1 MSARDATPETC
12 QAYANSAPLPSPPPV
27 SSAVPAKPCDWGDLS
42 DAVLVQPAQAGDST
56 AAEILLRRHLARF
69 QQHAEKVCADSTEAE
84 DLCHE
89 ACLKA
94 LANLPKLRNG
104 NAFCA
109 WVLAFIT
116 NEARNWNGKG
126 KKVGTSL
133 EELTLKELESMS
145 VSAPDHSAADQKD
158 LEDLLRRQTRRIEGP
173 CRQTAA
179 FMLDY
184 YAREQR
190 LPPVRTIADVLHTS
204 QGTAQRCRESAL
216 RVWRRTLAAFDL
228 FP

>member
-1 MSARDATPETC
+1 
-12 QAYANSAPLPSPPPV
+12 
-27 SSAVPAKPCDWGDLS
+27 
-42 DAVLVQPAQAGDST
+42 
-56 AAEILLRRHLARF
+56 
-69 QQHAEKVCADSTEAE
+69 
-84 DLCHE
+84 LCYD

-104 NAFCA
+104 NAFHA

-116 NEARNWNGKG
+116 NEARNWYRKG
-126 KKVGTSL
+126 KKAGTSL
-133 EELTLKELESMS
+133 EELTLKELDSMS
-145 VSAPDHSAADQKD
+145 VSAPEHSAGDMRYLA
-158 LEDLLRRQTRRIEGP
+158 DLLRRQTRRIEGP

-184 YAREQR
+184 YAEEQR
-190 LPPVRTIADVLHTS
+190 FPPVRTIAEVLHTS

-228 FP
+228 QP